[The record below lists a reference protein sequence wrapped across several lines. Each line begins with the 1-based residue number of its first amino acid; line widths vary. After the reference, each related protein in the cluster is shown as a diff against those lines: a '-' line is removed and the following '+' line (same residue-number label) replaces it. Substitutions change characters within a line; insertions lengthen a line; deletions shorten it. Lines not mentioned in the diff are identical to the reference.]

1 MDVFINLTRNS
12 FGGQESVRFILKVK
26 RWGETEC
33 LLWFCFV
40 EWEAETLLETGVFSH
55 CSRGWFDRGDFL
67 QNTDILHTPP
77 SSSYLQLFWPLRVSH
92 NSRTKEK
99 RKKKRGGGGGTRHKA
114 WVFNTSFQTLLAGLI
129 LLLFRLLWYFLSS
142 FMDPWGLFTCDI
154 TETLSS
160 QDCVYPVQTSLIVF
174 YLLQESNTPKSLVVF
189 RLPLTCLGVPIQ
201 GKCAKAKT
209 ASA

>member
-1 MDVFINLTRNS
+1 MKLSVS
-12 FGGQESVRFILKVK
+12 FGFVLWNERQKRCWKQEFFLTAPEGGLTEEISYRTQTSSILLPPPLICSFSDPWGFLTIQEPK
-26 RWGETEC
+26 R
-33 LLWFCFV
+33 
-40 EWEAETLLETGVFSH
+40 
-55 CSRGWFDRGDFL
+55 
-67 QNTDILHTPP
+67 
-77 SSSYLQLFWPLRVSH
+77 
-92 NSRTKEK
+92 KEK
-99 RKKKRGGGGGTRHKA
+99 KKGGGGDTRHKA

-129 LLLFRLLWYFLSS
+129 LLLFGLLWYFLSS